1 MKFNFFFAAII
12 TLVII
17 GTPIIFAIH
26 FPSIDNDMEF
36 ITVEITDIQ
45 ILSMDDTPGYYL
57 DNADLVKI
65 TINITNDNLDY
76 FLLSDKMIKLWVMEP
91 DYRKSTLDKEV
102 LDLVDNYSTI
112 YDDELEVIY
121 DNLQSRE
128 LFEECDWII
137 ERIRIEQSKEITVCY
152 NILRIWNNEVVN
164 IDGEK
169 QYYLVMMN
177 NNQATSCPNCK
188 KIPLSSF
195 KENFGIQT
203 PTWVQNLFIWYNQGM
218 ITEQDFQNSIEY
230 LIESGIMAKTTNH
243 EVEPDSLENKI
254 HELKEHQARLILAQ
268 QTNLHVSM
276 MNFFE
281 SDYDENFS
289 GVVCKRQN
297 NIVTLSG
304 DYSNEDQ
311 YYNTIFFK
319 LLVFDELGNVV
330 TTGISKM
337 VDVTA
342 KEFRG
347 FSVSTPFEGKMNSCF
362 VMVDSRFSQGVD

>member
-1 MKFNFFFAAII
+1 
-12 TLVII
+12 
-17 GTPIIFAIH
+17 
-26 FPSIDNDMEF
+26 
-36 ITVEITDIQ
+36 
-45 ILSMDDTPGYYL
+45 MDDTPKDYL

-76 FLLSDKMIKLWVMEP
+76 FLLSDRMVKLWVMEP
-91 DYRKSTLDKEV
+91 DYRKSTLEKEV

-137 ERIRIEQSKEITVCY
+137 ERVRIEQSKEITVCY
-152 NILRIWNNEVVN
+152 NILRSWNNEILN
-164 IDGEK
+164 IDAEK
-169 QYYLVMMN
+169 KYYLVIMN

-195 KENFGIQT
+195 EERLGKQT
-203 PTWVQNLFIWYNQGM
+203 PIWIQNLFIWYAQGK
-218 ITEQDFQNSIEY
+218 ISDQDFHNSIEY
-230 LIESGIMAKTTNH
+230 LVESGIIAKEREIPSPPT
-243 EVEPDSLENKI
+243 LEYKI
-254 HELKEHQARLILAQ
+254 QELKEHQERLSIAQ
-268 QTNLHVSM
+268 QTNLYVSM
-276 MNFFE
+276 MNYFE
-281 SDYDENFS
+281 SDYNDSFS
-289 GVVCKRQN
+289 GVVCKKQN

-347 FSVSTPFEGKMNSCF
+347 FSVSTPFEGRMNSCF
-362 VMVDSRFSQGVD
+362 VMVDSKFP